1 MNNNL
6 QMIHENEGE
15 FQNINEHMAI
25 GGAVDSTQVH

>member
-15 FQNINEHMAI
+15 FQNMNDHMPIA
-25 GGAVDSTQVH
+25 GVVDDV